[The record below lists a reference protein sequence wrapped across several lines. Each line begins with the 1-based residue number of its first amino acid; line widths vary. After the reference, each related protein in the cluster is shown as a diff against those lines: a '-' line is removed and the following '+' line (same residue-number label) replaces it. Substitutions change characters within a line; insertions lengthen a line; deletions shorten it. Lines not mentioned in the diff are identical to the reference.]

1 MFFEDGDNIV
11 TYPIC
16 NRFWITDKYEPFS
29 NNEEMLKKHSE
40 ELEEYMK
47 KNPNTIILLNSG
59 ENFVKTYPT
68 LIKGVVIISE
78 DIIYRNCRIRI
89 HTEPQKP
96 NDPDLNISI
105 QNSYNKLLE
114 NLGFSFFRK
123 TYKF

>member
-1 MFFEDGDNIV
+1 
-11 TYPIC
+11 
-16 NRFWITDKYEPFS
+16 
-29 NNEEMLKKHSE
+29 MLKKHSE

-59 ENFVKTYPT
+59 ENFVKTYQT

-96 NDPDLNISI
+96 NDADLNISI

-114 NLGFSFFRK
+114 NPDFHFLEKHTCFETIEKPGLYMATLVLEKDF
-123 TYKF
+123 YKKAK